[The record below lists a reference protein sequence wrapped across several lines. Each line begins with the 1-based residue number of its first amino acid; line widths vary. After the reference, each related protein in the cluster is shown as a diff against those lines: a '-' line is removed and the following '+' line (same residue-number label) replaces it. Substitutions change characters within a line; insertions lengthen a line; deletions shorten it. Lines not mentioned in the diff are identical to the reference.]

1 MSHTQRT
8 IVVPSRTS
16 AYSIIRTN
24 CCVRRNSVAWKKP
37 EELLDLQN
45 KEIIPLIRKLNAF
58 IENVRGD
65 IKKKR
70 ISEADGRKLILK
82 TIMLVSTLTTKI

>member
-1 MSHTQRT
+1 
-8 IVVPSRTS
+8 
-16 AYSIIRTN
+16 
-24 CCVRRNSVAWKKP
+24 VRRNSVAWKKP

-82 TIMLVSTLTTKI
+82 TTMLVSTLTTKI

>member
-1 MSHTQRT
+1 M
-8 IVVPSRTS
+8 
-16 AYSIIRTN
+16 
-24 CCVRRNSVAWKKP
+24 AWKKP

>member
-1 MSHTQRT
+1 MLG
-8 IVVPSRTS
+8 
-16 AYSIIRTN
+16 
-24 CCVRRNSVAWKKP
+24 KKP

-58 IENVRGD
+58 IDNVRQD

-70 ISEADGRKLILK
+70 ISQADGHKLILK
-82 TIMLVSTLTTKI
+82 ITMLVSMLTTRI

>member
-1 MSHTQRT
+1 MMG
-8 IVVPSRTS
+8 
-16 AYSIIRTN
+16 
-24 CCVRRNSVAWKKP
+24 KKP

-45 KEIIPLIRKLNAF
+45 KEIIPLIRKLNSF

-70 ISEADGRKLILK
+70 ISESDGQKLILK
-82 TIMLVSTLTTKI
+82 TTMLLSMLMTKI